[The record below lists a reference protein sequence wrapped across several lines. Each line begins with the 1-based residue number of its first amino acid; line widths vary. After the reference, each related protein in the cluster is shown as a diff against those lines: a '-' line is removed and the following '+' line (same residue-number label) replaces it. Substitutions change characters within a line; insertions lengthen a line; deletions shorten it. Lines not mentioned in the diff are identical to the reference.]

1 MHDESHTKG
10 LDMSQTQMEEWHQS
24 PPIDDAPRRRDE
36 ISPPRPSGGARTLV
50 RTIGRAAMVQ
60 AYELGLMASVV
71 TTASLHL
78 VGGGTDP
85 AFVALQR
92 VPAHPAPSTR
102 PVLLVHGLGG
112 TKSSWSFVARTL
124 AAKGLTVDAI
134 TYRPF
139 GTSVEQLADRL
150 VVKVERMLS
159 RTGAD
164 KVHLI
169 GHSLGGVV
177 IAQAI
182 ASGRLAGK
190 VDTIVTLGA
199 PFGGSPWAHL
209 APFGTIVR
217 ALREGSPLLR
227 RLASAP
233 VPEGVRWLAI
243 TATLDMIV
251 PGVRSVPAHA
261 EVETVTI
268 GGVGHLGMLLS
279 PQVVGSIVAALPANH
294 RRRQRI

>member
-1 MHDESHTKG
+1 
-10 LDMSQTQMEEWHQS
+10 
-24 PPIDDAPRRRDE
+24 
-36 ISPPRPSGGARTLV
+36 
-50 RTIGRAAMVQ
+50 MVQ
-60 AYELGLMASVV
+60 ASELGLMASSVK
-71 TTASLHL
+71 TTPLHL
-78 VGGGTDP
+78 AGVGTRP
-85 AFVALQR
+85 TFVAPQRLQ
-92 VPAHPAPSTR
+92 AHPAPKMR
-102 PVLLVHGLGG
+102 PVLLVHGFGG
-112 TKSSWSFVARTL
+112 AKSSWYFIARTL

-134 TYRPF
+134 AYTPF

-150 VVKVERMLS
+150 AVEVERMLS
-159 RTGAD
+159 QTGAD

-177 IAQAI
+177 IAQGI

-209 APFGTIVR
+209 APFGSILR

-233 VPEGVRWLAI
+233 LPEGVRWLAI
-243 TATLDMIV
+243 TATLDMVV
-251 PGVRSVPAHA
+251 PGFRSVPAHA
-261 EVETVTI
+261 AVETLTI

-279 PQVVGSIVAALPANH
+279 PKVAGSIVAALRTNH
-294 RRRQRI
+294 SPRQRI

>member
-1 MHDESHTKG
+1 
-10 LDMSQTQMEEWHQS
+10 
-24 PPIDDAPRRRDE
+24 
-36 ISPPRPSGGARTLV
+36 LV
-50 RTIGRAAMVQ
+50 RTLARAALVQ
-60 AYELGLMASVV
+60 ASELGLMASTV
-71 TTASLHL
+71 TTASLRL
-78 VGGGTDP
+78 AGGGTDP
-85 AFVALQR
+85 AFGVLQR
-92 VPAHPAPSTR
+92 VQAHPAPSTR

-134 TYRPF
+134 TYTPF
-139 GTSVEQLADRL
+139 GASVERLAHRL
-150 VVKVERMLS
+150 TVEVERMLS
-159 RTGAD
+159 QTGAD

-209 APFGTIVR
+209 VPFGAIVR
-217 ALREGSPLLR
+217 ELREGSPLLR

-233 VPEGVRWLAI
+233 VPDGVRWLAI
-243 TATLDMIV
+243 TATLDMVV
-251 PGVRSVPAHA
+251 PGARSVPAHA
-261 EVETVTI
+261 EVETVTF

-279 PQVVGSIVAALPANH
+279 PQVVRSIVAALPANH
-294 RRRQRI
+294 SPRRTEMLGA